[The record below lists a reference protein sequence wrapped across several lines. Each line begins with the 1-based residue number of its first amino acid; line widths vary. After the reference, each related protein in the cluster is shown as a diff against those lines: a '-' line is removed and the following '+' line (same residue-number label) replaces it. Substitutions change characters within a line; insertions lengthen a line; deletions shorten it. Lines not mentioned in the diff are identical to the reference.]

1 MQTYPIHS
9 IESAPEDSRPLLR
22 SLKENVGMVPNLA
35 AAMAESPQLLKGFL
49 AVRDLY
55 QAGTFTGDEIQVLSL
70 TAAFENDCAWC
81 MAFHTMM
88 AHKEG
93 VSAAS
98 IAALR
103 EGRSP
108 VEPRLAAL
116 SDFARSMVQQRG
128 SVSSEDLERFRAVGY
143 SRAQAMDVVLG
154 MAFSLMANYA
164 GHLANTPLDEPL
176 KPHAWQSVKS

>member
-9 IESAPEDSRPLLR
+9 IESAPAESKPLLR
-22 SLKENVGMVPNLA
+22 GLQESVGMIPNLA

-49 AVRDLY
+49 TARDIY
-55 QAGTFTGDEIQVLSL
+55 QEGTFTGAEIQVLSL
-70 TAAFENDCAWC
+70 TAAWENNCAWC
-81 MAFHTMM
+81 MAFHTLM

-103 EGRSP
+103 EGNAP
-108 VEPRLAAL
+108 MEPRWAAL
-116 SDFARSMVQQRG
+116 SDFARKMVRQRG
-128 SVSSEDLERFRAVGY
+128 AVSEQDLEQLSTAGY
-143 SRAQAMDVVLG
+143 SRAQAMEVVLG

-164 GHLANTPLDEPL
+164 GHLANAPLNEPL
-176 KPHAWQSVKS
+176 KPYAWQAAK